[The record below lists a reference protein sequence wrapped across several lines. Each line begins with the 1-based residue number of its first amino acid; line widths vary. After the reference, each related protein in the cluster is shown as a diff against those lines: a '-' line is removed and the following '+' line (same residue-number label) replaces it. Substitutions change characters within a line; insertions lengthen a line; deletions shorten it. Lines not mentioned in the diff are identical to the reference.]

1 MNNDNY
7 NYDIMLSR
15 TVSRLI
21 RKLLDAV
28 YEGED
33 EENRMSFS
41 DKELIDDV
49 IRFGTLKDVAKHK
62 NDITKEPSR
71 CYIQKNRPAV
81 IHTPKSNCSAVALQ
95 RKNLIDEPTKKTE
108 FCFLF

>member
-71 CYIQKNRPAV
+71 CY
-81 IHTPKSNCSAVALQ
+81 SNKRTVPL
-95 RKNLIDEPTKKTE
+95 L
-108 FCFLF
+108 